1 LAIGSTQ
8 CDDIQKQYMTVKY
21 LLEAPGIEMNA
32 VNGAGD
38 TPLSLARRA
47 KPKIFELV
55 QNHFK

>member
-1 LAIGSTQ
+1 
-8 CDDIQKQYMTVKY
+8 MTVKY